1 MPGTLGG
8 HSAWQPLSGPT
19 CHPLLLSRRV
29 GDLRCG
35 AHLAQAEGLTLLV
48 ADNKAGYFGVYP
60 NANSKNKPYQAQ
72 VRRGDKLV
80 YLGRFATP
88 EEAALCIARSPEGQE
103 AAKRPAAAAPLTSE
117 EARQQ
122 AQAEGLTLLVA
133 DNTTG
138 YFGVCLNNPG
148 KPKPYAAQVRRG
160 GKQVRLGYF
169 VTAEEAALCIARSPE
184 GQAAP
189 PLTGEEAERRAARSI
204 RRKELLG
211 RWEQVL
217 TSLAARTTEE
227 EEGEAE
233 EAEEEAEAE
242 AEAEAEEEAEVEAV
256 EAAQEED
263 AEGEECASPVQASQK
278 LEAAPPAWPEG
289 AWVKPEE
296 APPAW
301 PEGAWVKPEEEEEEA
316 AETEA
321 EVKVEVE
328 AEAAE
333 DVVAEA
339 EEVEVVEAEA
349 EEVDVEEEVNIEAA
363 EAGAVGGLPELLLSP
378 SLAGLYVIVGCSAPA
393 SGGGNTSSA
402 LGRMQE
408 QARLTSTDLDSLQVT
423 MESVG
428 KRRRAADEVAGG
440 EGGELEEELEKD
452 LAAPSQQV
460 RSQLFLPGQP
470 RPTWRPFRA

>member
-1 MPGTLGG
+1 MW
-8 HSAWQPLSGPT
+8 SA
-19 CHPLLLSRRV
+19 
-29 GDLRCG
+29 
-35 AHLAQAEGLTLLV
+35 LAQAEGLTLLV
-48 ADNKAGYFGVYP
+48 VDNKAGYFGVYP

-122 AQAEGLTLLVA
+122 AQAEGMTLRVA

-169 VTAEEAALCIARSPE
+169 ATAEEAALCIARSPE

-233 EAEEEAEAE
+233 EAEEEEEAE
-242 AEAEAEEEAEVEAV
+242 AEAEAEEEAEAEAEGEAEAEAEVEAV
-256 EAAQEED
+256 EAALEED

-289 AWVKPEE
+289 AWVKPEA

-301 PEGAWVKPEEEEEEA
+301 PEGAWVKPEAAPPAWPEGAWVKPEEEEA

-349 EEVDVEEEVNIEAA
+349 EEVDVEEEVNVEAA

-440 EGGELEEELEKD
+440 EGVELEEELEED

>member
-8 HSAWQPLSGPT
+8 RSAWQPLSGPT
-19 CHPLLLSRRV
+19 CDPTCVPVVHFPVAPRWRSPMWS
-29 GDLRCG
+29 
-35 AHLAQAEGLTLLV
+35 ALAQAEGLTLLV
-48 ADNKAGYFGVYP
+48 VDNKAGYFGVYP
-60 NANSKNKPYQAQ
+60 NANSKIKPYQAQ

-122 AQAEGLTLLVA
+122 AQAEGLTLRVA

-169 VTAEEAALCIARSPE
+169 ATAEEAALCIARSPE

-296 APPAW
+296 
-301 PEGAWVKPEEEEEEA
+301 EEA

-349 EEVDVEEEVNIEAA
+349 EEVDVEEEVNVEAA